1 MKLVIY
7 NQNMNVFFMRKIQLL
22 KNGIR
27 CKNDSTTV
35 YLDPKK
41 INDDG
46 INFVSHAHI
55 DHLPNGGNG
64 VVLASNE
71 THEIAKLR
79 GFSFDANDAMDNF
92 SLVDTGHILGS
103 KGILFDDIFY
113 TGDITLRSRGFLK
126 GAKIPKCKTL
136 ITECTFGLPEFVF
149 PEITD
154 VVKQVNEIIS
164 SLYSKGKPVLLLGY
178 ELGKSQTISQL
189 FSNWEPMYYHDSVKK
204 MNDLH
209 RELGVP
215 LKDAMGHSEAESKG
229 LLEKRPWIMVAPMMT
244 AKSKFIQY
252 MKTKYEAVTIGFSG
266 WANSNKFPFT
276 RGTDYSIPLS
286 DHCDYNELH
295 ELVKQSGAEK
305 IFTIHGFVD
314 EFSQDLTRL
323 GYTSQPLRESSL
335 DDYC

>member
-1 MKLVIY
+1 MT
-7 NQNMNVFFMRKIQLL
+7 QIQLL

-27 CKNDSTTV
+27 YKNNSSTV

-41 INDDG
+41 INGDG
-46 INFVSHAHI
+46 INFISHAHI

-64 VVLASNE
+64 TVLSSNE
-71 THEIAKLR
+71 TSEIAKLR
-79 GFSFDANDAMDNF
+79 GFSFTAVDNMENF
-92 SLVDTGHILGS
+92 SLIDTGHILGS

-149 PEITD
+149 PEVSE
-154 VVKQVNEIIS
+154 VVKQVNEIVS

-189 FSNWEPMYYHDSVKK
+189 FSNWDPLYYHDSVKK

-209 RELGVP
+209 RNLGMP
-215 LKDAMGHSEAESKG
+215 LKDAIGHSEAESKG
-229 LLEKRPWIMVAPMMT
+229 LLEKKPWIMVAPMMN
-244 AKSKFIQY
+244 AKSHFIQH
-252 MKTKYEAVTIGFSG
+252 MRTKYDAVTIGFSG
-266 WANSNKFPFT
+266 WANSKKFPYT

-286 DHCDYNELH
+286 DHCDYNELIK
-295 ELVKQSGAEK
+295 LVNQSGAEK
-305 IFTIHGFVD
+305 VYTIHGFVE
-314 EFSQDLTRL
+314 EFARDLTRR
-323 GYTSQPLRESSL
+323 GISAQPLHESSL
-335 DDYC
+335 DNFC

>member
-1 MKLVIY
+1 MT
-7 NQNMNVFFMRKIQLL
+7 QIQLL

-27 CKNDSTTV
+27 YKNNSSTV

-41 INDDG
+41 INGDG
-46 INFVSHAHI
+46 INFISHAHI

-64 VVLASNE
+64 TVLSSNE
-71 THEIAKLR
+71 TNEIAKLR
-79 GFSFDANDAMDNF
+79 GFSFTSVDNMENF
-92 SLVDTGHILGS
+92 SLIDTGHILGS

-149 PEITD
+149 PEVSE
-154 VVKQVNEIIS
+154 VVKQVNEIVS

-189 FSNWEPMYYHDSVKK
+189 FSNWDPLYYHDSVKK

-209 RELGVP
+209 RNLGMP
-215 LKDAMGHSEAESKG
+215 LKDAIGHSEAESKG
-229 LLEKRPWIMVAPMMT
+229 LLEKKPWIMVAPMMN
-244 AKSKFIQY
+244 AKSHFIQH
-252 MKTKYEAVTIGFSG
+252 MRTKYDAVTIGFSG
-266 WANSNKFPFT
+266 WANSKKFPYT

-286 DHCDYNELH
+286 DHCDYNELIK
-295 ELVKQSGAEK
+295 LVNQSGAEK
-305 IFTIHGFVD
+305 VYTIHGFVE
-314 EFSQDLTRL
+314 EFARDLTRK
-323 GYTSQPLRESSL
+323 GISAQPLHESSL
-335 DDYC
+335 DNFC

>member
-1 MKLVIY
+1 VRT
-7 NQNMNVFFMRKIQLL
+7 FQLL
-22 KNGIR
+22 KNGIK
-27 CKNDSTTV
+27 CKDDSSIV

-46 INFVSHAHI
+46 INFISHAHI

-64 VVLASNE
+64 EILASNE
-71 THEIAKLR
+71 TREIAKLR
-79 GFSFDANDAMDNF
+79 GYSFNAIDNMETF
-92 SLVDTGHILGS
+92 SLIDTGHILGS

-113 TGDITLRSRGFLK
+113 TGDITLRDRGFLK

-149 PEITD
+149 PEVTD
-154 VVKQVNEIIS
+154 IVKQVNEIIS

-189 FSNWEPMYYHDSVKK
+189 FSNWDPLYYHDSVKK

-209 RELGVP
+209 RNFGMP

-229 LLEKRPWIMVAPMMT
+229 FLEKKPWVMVAPMMN
-244 AKSKFIQY
+244 AKSQFIQH
-252 MKTKYEAVTIGFSG
+252 MRTKYDVITIGFSG
-266 WANSNKFPFT
+266 WANSKKFPYS

-286 DHCDYNELH
+286 DHCDYNELIQ
-295 ELVKQSGAEK
+295 LVKQSGAEEVY
-305 IFTIHGFVD
+305 TIHGFVE
-314 EFSQDLTRL
+314 EFAKDLTQK
-323 GYTSQPLRESSL
+323 GISAQPLRESSL
-335 DDYC
+335 DVFF

>member
-1 MKLVIY
+1 
-7 NQNMNVFFMRKIQLL
+7 MRTIQLL
-22 KNGIR
+22 KNGIKCR
-27 CKNDSTTV
+27 NESSIV

-46 INFVSHAHI
+46 INFISHAHI

-64 VVLASNE
+64 TILASNE
-71 THEIAKLR
+71 TNEIAKLR
-79 GFSFDANDAMDNF
+79 GFSFSAIDNMENF
-92 SLVDTGHILGS
+92 SLIDTGHILGS

-113 TGDITLRSRGFLK
+113 TGDITLRNRGFLK

-149 PEITD
+149 PEVSDI
-154 VVKQVNEIIS
+154 VKQVNEIIS

-189 FSNWEPMYYHDSVKK
+189 FSNWDPLYYHDSVKK

-209 RELGVP
+209 RNLGMP

-229 LLEKRPWIMVAPMMT
+229 LLEKKPWVMVAPMMN
-244 AKSKFIQY
+244 AKSHFIQH
-252 MKTKYEAVTIGFSG
+252 MRTKYDAVTIGFSG
-266 WANSNKFPFT
+266 WANSKKFPYS

-286 DHCDYNELH
+286 DHCDYNELIKM
-295 ELVKQSGAEK
+295 VNQSGADRVY
-305 IFTIHGFVD
+305 TIHGFVE
-314 EFSQDLTRL
+314 EFARDLRQQ
-323 GYTSQPLRESSL
+323 GISAQPLRESSL
-335 DDYC
+335 DNFC